1 MGKWVLLSRK
11 STRNSKIDVAT
22 AESKRKWLKMAVFS
36 QKWLIAYEDGIS
48 TSGNIDFRNPRAF
61 SAQKRP
67 LACTLPTNR
76 ADLQQA
82 FHQCSLLL
90 CSQRCTIKVHMRGGS
105 THTSHALSAK
115 CHSVDMES
123 DYVSRQLS
131 RVWIRFYA
139 CKLIRLS
146 LRSKIQCVLT
156 IRNCRISF
164 EIGSARS
171 ATKSPF
177 RFVPSVCYY
186 RAKPLLN
193 EVITDSRSPVRRV
206 QHYHCALS

>member
-1 MGKWVLLSRK
+1 
-11 STRNSKIDVAT
+11 
-22 AESKRKWLKMAVFS
+22 
-36 QKWLIAYEDGIS
+36 
-48 TSGNIDFRNPRAF
+48 
-61 SAQKRP
+61 
-67 LACTLPTNR
+67 
-76 ADLQQA
+76 
-82 FHQCSLLL
+82 
-90 CSQRCTIKVHMRGGS
+90 MRGGS

-146 LRSKIQCVLT
+146 LRSKIQCILT

-177 RFVPSVCYY
+177 RFVPSVCYTTVPSLFST
-186 RAKPLLN
+186 RSLL
-193 EVITDSRSPVRRV
+193 TPVV
-206 QHYHCALS
+206 QFGGYSTTTVHYHESAVLDRNAVCVHTALIEPKLSLVFHRLQVQLMK